1 MILLS
6 ITKTFGRLAT
16 VVRASGDTMRR
27 RVMVKNLKEG
37 DLIDLEGDDFADP
50 DKSDEMLTYEMSEVF
65 EIEKETEFCTCVYFS
80 NKTVGFPPEHKVL
93 REVT

>member
-1 MILLS
+1 
-6 ITKTFGRLAT
+6 
-16 VVRASGDTMRR
+16 MRR

-65 EIEKETEFCTCVYFS
+65 EIEKETEFCTCLF
-80 NKTVGFPPEHKVL
+80 F
-93 REVT
+93 

>member
-1 MILLS
+1 
-6 ITKTFGRLAT
+6 
-16 VVRASGDTMRR
+16 MRR

-50 DKSDEMLTYEMSEVF
+50 DKSDEMLTYEMLEVF

-93 REVT
+93 REIT